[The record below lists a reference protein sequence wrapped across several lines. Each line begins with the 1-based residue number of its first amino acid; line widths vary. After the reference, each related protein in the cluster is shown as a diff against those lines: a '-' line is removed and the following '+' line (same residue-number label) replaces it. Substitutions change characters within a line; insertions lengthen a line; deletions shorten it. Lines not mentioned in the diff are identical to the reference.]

1 MLKLVLIGAGFHSRS
16 NHAPSLARYA
26 DDHPGAIE
34 LCAVCDLDAGKARF
48 FQREFGFR
56 KVYHDFEAMIA
67 EERPD
72 ACVCVMPIHRVAEM
86 GIKLLE
92 LGLPVLLEKPPG
104 ANIEEVRRLVEVARR
119 TGTPNM
125 VSANRRFDPCL
136 RRGIEWAGA
145 QGPFRFVR
153 AAMMR
158 DRRCEPDF
166 MWGTAF
172 HCVDALREI
181 AGEVAHF
188 EVLPMRG
195 GHAPWFHLNLEFE
208 DGASGSS
215 DILPTCGCTEEKYEI
230 FGDDFRAEIYVGS
243 NLHPMVRCLR
253 EDKIVLEERLPAD
266 LPGFIRGGAYA
277 ETEAFVNALLEGRSL
292 RPSVEDVLPS
302 AEICFTCFCGKKT
315 LRLRL
320 GRTGWS

>member
-1 MLKLVLIGAGFHSRS
+1 MNNRMLKLVLIGAGSHSRS
-16 NHAPSLARYA
+16 NHAPSLASYA
-26 DDHPGAIE
+26 SDHPGEIE
-34 LCAVCDLDAGKARF
+34 LCAVCDLDVEKARS

-67 EERPD
+67 QERPD
-72 ACVCVMPIHRVAEM
+72 ACVCVMPIHRVSEM

-104 ANIEEVRRLVEVARR
+104 ADIEEVRRLNEVARR

-145 QGPFRFVR
+145 QGPIRVVR

-158 DRRCEPDF
+158 DRRREPEF

-188 EVLPMRG
+188 EVLPMHG
-195 GHAPWFHLNLEFE
+195 GEASWFHLNLEFE
-208 DGASGSS
+208 DGASGSL

-230 FGDDFRAEIYVGS
+230 MGDDFRAEIYVGS
-243 NLHPMVRCLR
+243 NLHPMVRCRR
-253 EDKIVLEERLPAD
+253 EDKIVLEEGLPD
-266 LPGFIRGGAYA
+266 DQPGFIRGGAYA
-277 ETEAFVNALLEGRSL
+277 ETEAFVNALLEGRSP

-302 AEICFTCFCGKKT
+302 AEICFTCSSGERREEK
-315 LRLRL
+315 
-320 GRTGWS
+320 G